1 MKSDTKIFFGAI
13 IVSLIVIV
21 SGIFLFGQDNSPK
34 RENLGVAAMKIDK
47 TSADL
52 GKMKGDEERKTEF
65 IITNT
70 SSSTLRI
77 WNVATSCDCTFAT
90 ISIAGKTSAE
100 FNMAGMMSSDLT
112 NWIGEVPA
120 GQDAKLTVIY
130 RPKIMPVTGAVSRQ
144 VTFAT
149 NDPKNE
155 KVEVS
160 IKANVL

>member
-1 MKSDTKIFFGAI
+1 MKTDAKLMIGAI
-13 IVSLIVIV
+13 AASLAIII
-21 SGIFLFGQDNSPK
+21 GGMFLVGKDNSPK
-34 RENLGVAAMKIDK
+34 RETLGIAAMKIDK

-52 GKMKGDEERKTEF
+52 GTMKGDEERKADF
-65 IITNT
+65 MITNT
-70 SSSTLRI
+70 SAGTLRI

-90 ISIAGKTSAE
+90 VEIAGKVSDE
-100 FNMAGMMSSDLT
+100 FTMAGMMNSSLA

-120 GQDAKLTVIY
+120 GQSAKLTVIY